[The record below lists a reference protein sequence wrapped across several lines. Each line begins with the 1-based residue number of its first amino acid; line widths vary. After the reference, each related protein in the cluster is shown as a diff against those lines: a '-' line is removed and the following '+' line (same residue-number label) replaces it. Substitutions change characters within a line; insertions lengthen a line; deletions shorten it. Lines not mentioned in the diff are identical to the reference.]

1 MLSFEEMLTVTCQVE
16 ACLNS
21 RPLGVQHCLSPEGIE
36 PLSPGHFL
44 TGAKLNAYPETE
56 TSPQMSLMKRWTL
69 CQEIVQDFWK
79 RWSTEFMQQLQASQK
94 WNSSSPNL
102 TVGDVVLMKDAS
114 KFKTNW
120 GITRVTAVFPGEDGQ
135 VRAVEV
141 LTKKVAV
148 PDSVVK

>member
-1 MLSFEEMLTVTCQVE
+1 
-16 ACLNS
+16 
-21 RPLGVQHCLSPEGIE
+21 
-36 PLSPGHFL
+36 
-44 TGAKLNAYPETE
+44 
-56 TSPQMSLMKRWTL
+56 
-69 CQEIVQDFWK
+69 
-79 RWSTEFMQQLQASQK
+79 MQQLQASQK

-120 GITRVTAVFPGEDGQ
+120 GIARVTAVFPGEDGQ

-148 PDSVVK
+148 PDSVVKRPLALSQFKVKTGTLRRPIAKLALLIPACKVTRISEDGSPHSRENVQAITDVPPE